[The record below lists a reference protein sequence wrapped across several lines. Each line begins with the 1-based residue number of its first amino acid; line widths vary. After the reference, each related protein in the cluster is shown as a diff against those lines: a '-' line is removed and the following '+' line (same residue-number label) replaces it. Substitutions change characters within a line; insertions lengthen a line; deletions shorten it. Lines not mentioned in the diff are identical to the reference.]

1 MNAPDLGFL
10 GPARQARTGTARETR
25 LSGEGTAPSES
36 SDFAVA
42 MGNPGT
48 PVRAAEKPRAARAA
62 AGAPREGTASAADTV
77 ADTVGEAMTGPGDPP
92 LTVEAPADA
101 TLTEQGLA
109 DGALADAAP
118 TEAMP
123 MAEFLTGL
131 APRPDASER
140 ARASDAAGLA
150 APEGMGTGAMSTA
163 GMGAVGASTPEVG
176 TAGNGPG
183 QAPPEEAP
191 GATPG
196 PVAAR
201 CGAGAVTEA
210 VIEGVPTNA
219 ASAPEALGASAAIQ
233 GSAVPA
239 PGKGTGKSAAGSD
252 TLASPLPAGD
262 PSTEG
267 TAPTLAAGPAS
278 RDTDPAI
285 LDAAADAAGF
295 APRTDPAAVADVAS
309 SGQPSITQLTISPL
323 SMGSPDAASRLAQA
337 APAEAPPGQTRAVV
351 EQIAVAVVESD
362 ESRVEIRL
370 DPAELGRVHISLTR
384 TEHGVHAMVTAER
397 PETLELLRRN
407 AETLTRELGA
417 AGYDS
422 VSLDMSQ
429 GSRNFGG
436 DPPPERPAEIYAV
449 ARGAQG
455 AAGPGAA
462 PVSDTTRASGRVG
475 AADGPL
481 DIRL

>member
-10 GPARQARTGTARETR
+10 GPARQARTEAARETR
-25 LSGEGTAPSES
+25 LSGEGTAPPGT

-42 MGNPGT
+42 MGNPGA
-48 PVRAAEKPRAARAA
+48 PARAAEKPRAAREA

-92 LTVEAPADA
+92 LTAEAPEDA

-123 MAEFLTGL
+123 TPEFPTGL
-131 APRPDASER
+131 VPRPDASER
-140 ARASDAAGLA
+140 ARASDAAALA
-150 APEGMGTGAMSTA
+150 APEGMSTA
-163 GMGAVGASTPEVG
+163 GMGAVGASTPEVR

-183 QAPPEEAP
+183 QAQPEGAP

-196 PVAAR
+196 AAAAR
-201 CGAGAVTEA
+201 SGAGAVAEA
-210 VIEGVPTNA
+210 VIEGVPANA
-219 ASAPEALGASAAIQ
+219 ASAPEALGATAAIQ
-233 GSAVPA
+233 RSAVPA
-239 PGKGTGKSAAGSD
+239 PGTGTGKSAAGSD
-252 TLASPLPAGD
+252 TQASPLSARD
-262 PSTEG
+262 PSAEG

-278 RDTDPAI
+278 RGTDPAI

-295 APRTDPAAVADVAS
+295 ATRTDPAAVADAAS

-323 SMGSPDAASRLAQA
+323 SMGSPDAAARLTQA

-351 EQIAVAVVESD
+351 EQIAVAVAESD

-436 DPPPERPAEIYAV
+436 DGPPERPAEIYAV

-462 PVSDTTRASGRVG
+462 PISDTTRAGGRAG

>member
-10 GPARQARTGTARETR
+10 GPARQARTGAARETR
-25 LSGEGTAPSES
+25 LSGEGTAPSET

-42 MGNPGT
+42 MGNPGA
-48 PVRAAEKPRAARAA
+48 PARAAEKPRAAREA
-62 AGAPREGTASAADTV
+62 AGAPREGTATA

-92 LTVEAPADA
+92 LTAEAPADA

-123 MAEFLTGL
+123 TAGFPTGL
-131 APRPDASER
+131 APRPDTSER

-150 APEGMGTGAMSTA
+150 APEEMSTA
-163 GMGAVGASTPEVG
+163 GMGAVEASPPKAGTHEVG
-176 TAGNGPG
+176 RVGNGPG
-183 QAPPEEAP
+183 QAQPEGAP

-196 PVAAR
+196 AVAAR
-201 CGAGAVTEA
+201 SGAGAVTEA
-210 VIEGVPTNA
+210 VIEGVPANA
-219 ASAPEALGASAAIQ
+219 ASAPEALGATAAIQ
-233 GSAVPA
+233 RSAVPA
-239 PGKGTGKSAAGSD
+239 PGTGTGKSAVGSD
-252 TLASPLPAGD
+252 TPASPLRAGD
-262 PSTEG
+262 PSTEDK
-267 TAPTLAAGPAS
+267 APTLAGPAS

-295 APRTDPAAVADVAS
+295 ATRTDPAAVADAAS

-323 SMGSPDAASRLAQA
+323 SMGNPDAAPRLMQA

-351 EQIAVAVVESD
+351 EQIAVAVAESD

-384 TEHGVHAMVTAER
+384 TEHGLHAMVTAER

-436 DPPPERPAEIYAV
+436 DGPPERPAEIYAV

-462 PVSDTTRASGRVG
+462 PISDTTRAGGRA